1 MKPKALLFYFLL
13 AMVWGSS
20 FILMKKAL
28 LAFTPLQIGALRMVV
43 AGLVMLPFLLGKASQ
58 LSRKDWVFVV
68 AVGIFGNGLPAFLF
82 PMAETHINSASVG
95 MLNSLSPLF
104 TLIIGVLFFR
114 LPFVWTKSIGI
125 ILGFVGAAILVLA
138 KDQSVDAMQHVQYAI
153 LVVIATIGYGLSTNI
168 MKSFLSELPTLLASG
183 FALVSVA
190 IPYGTYLLI
199 ASDISTV
206 FASSPYAWSSFL
218 FIIILGAV
226 GTALALIWYYRLLR
240 LTDPIISSSVAYVIP
255 IVALIWGLIDGEH
268 INGLQFLAMGI
279 ILAGVW
285 MANRG

>member
-1 MKPKALLFYFLL
+1 MKARALFFYVLL
-13 AMVWGSS
+13 ALVWGSS

-28 LAFTPLQIGALRMVV
+28 LAFSPLQIGALRMLV
-43 AGLVMLPFLLGKASQ
+43 AGLVMLPFLIGKASQ
-58 LSRKDWVFVV
+58 LRRRDWIFVV
-68 AVGIFGNGLPAFLF
+68 AVGFFGNGLPAFLF
-82 PMAETHINSASVG
+82 PMAETQINSASVG

-114 LPFVWTKSIGI
+114 LPFVWTKSVGI

-138 KDQSVDAMQHVQYAI
+138 KDQSIDALQHVQYAL
-153 LVVIATIGYGLSTNI
+153 LVVLATIGYGLSTNI

-190 IPYGTYLLI
+190 IPYSLYLVVG
-199 ASDISTV
+199 SDVLSV
-206 FASSPYAWSSFL
+206 FQSDPQAWTSFL
-218 FIIILGAV
+218 FIVILGAV

-255 IVALIWGLIDGEH
+255 MVALAWGLLDGEQ
-268 INGLQFLAMGI
+268 INGMQYVAMGI
-279 ILAGVW
+279 ILVGVW
-285 MANRG
+285 LANRG